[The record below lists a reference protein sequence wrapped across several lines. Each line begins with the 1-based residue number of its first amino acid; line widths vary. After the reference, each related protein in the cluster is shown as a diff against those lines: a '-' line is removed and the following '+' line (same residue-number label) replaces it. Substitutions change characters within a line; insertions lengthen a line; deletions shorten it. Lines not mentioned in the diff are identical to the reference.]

1 MKPDKAIKMK
11 TPSDLVL
18 YWVIMAEDKIRRK
31 LNPEYK
37 IKQDKFIYTLKV
49 ASQDFKRALTIAAVG
64 KYDVE
69 IEFSYD
75 RDEWSLRGYAYDFI
89 IKDGKDIT
97 IEYEHEI
104 WSAGA

>member
-11 TPSDLVL
+11 TPADLVL

-31 LNPEYK
+31 LNPKYK
-37 IKQDKFIYTLKV
+37 IDSNAFTYTLKV
-49 ASQDFKRALTIAAVG
+49 TSQDFKRALTIAAVG

-75 RDEWSLRGYAYDFI
+75 RDEWSLRGYGYAFDIEEGKI
-89 IKDGKDIT
+89 ITK
-97 IEYEHEI
+97 EYEHEI
-104 WSAGA
+104 WSPGA